1 MLRRFL
7 YLDAPT
13 LSDYVSALEGGSRES
28 LETKS
33 VAGKSSEGTL
43 DAKIVRGNLGRTRQA
58 EETLSLSDT
67 PQARFDRLTRL
78 AEANPEEADW
88 ITVLEPDENLAQAGI
103 GAIIDLECEIYIP
116 QIIKAFSPQDGI
128 SQALDAMD
136 ELLPAARALG
146 LDVSGI
152 PQKKERVAVKKF
164 ADVIGGK
171 LLIVG
176 EIDDSDWHIAGQLNA
191 SYVNGDLEGRVRVT
205 GKISNRWDL
214 GTWKPLL
221 ALPGSSLLP
230 RHERRALE
238 KQKPQADD
246 EQNYLEGPAVMLD
259 ILAIYRLRLRVY
271 SRIFLAEN
279 HRVRRPIII
288 SVCDVRHSLRIPAAM
303 PCDFRVLSVLC
314 T

>member
-13 LSDYVSALEGGSRES
+13 LADYVSALEGGSRES

-33 VAGKSSEGTL
+33 VAGKSSEGAL
-43 DAKIVRGNLGRTRQA
+43 DVKVARGNLGRTQQA
-58 EETLSLSDT
+58 EERLSLSDT
-67 PQARFDRLTRL
+67 PQARFERLTRL
-78 AEANPEEADW
+78 AEANPEEAGW
-88 ITVLEPDENLAQAGI
+88 ITVLEPDDNLAQAGI
-103 GAIIDLECEIYIP
+103 GAIIDFECEIYIP

-128 SQALDAMD
+128 SQALEVMD

-152 PQKKERVAVKKF
+152 PQKKERTAVKKF

-171 LLIVG
+171 LLVVG
-176 EIDDSDWHIAGQLNA
+176 EFDDSDWHIAGQLDA

-205 GKISNRWDL
+205 GKIANRWGT

-246 EQNYLEGPAVMLD
+246 ENNYLEGPAVMLD
-259 ILAIYRLRLRVY
+259 ILAIYRLQLC
-271 SRIFLAEN
+271 
-279 HRVRRPIII
+279 RRP
-288 SVCDVRHSLRIPAAM
+288 SHV
-303 PCDFRVLSVLC
+303 
-314 T
+314 